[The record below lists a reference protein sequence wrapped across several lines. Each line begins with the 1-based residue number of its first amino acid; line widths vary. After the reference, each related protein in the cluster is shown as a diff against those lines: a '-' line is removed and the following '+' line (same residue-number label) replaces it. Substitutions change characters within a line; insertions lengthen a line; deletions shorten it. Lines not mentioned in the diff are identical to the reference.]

1 MSFIHQTFIEH
12 TLYAGAGDTAMNKTI
27 CETAAF
33 GFLLSGTDILGGEN
47 KTTHRHT
54 QKKHIWV
61 ISALEIKSLYN

>member
-47 KTTHRHT
+47 KQNHT
-54 QKKHIWV
+54 QTHTKETYLGDKCFRD
-61 ISALEIKSLYN
+61 